1 MNRISLSVVS
11 LVLIRNNNG
20 KLYTGFLYIR
30 KRTVPFVHEFTATDQ
45 RERITRGC
53 CAAVAFTTKTFARS
67 FRDKRETKWYFSA
80 DMRYEKNFA
89 VHAYK
94 YINVYMY
101 IYTSMHEVRIIV
113 AISVW
118 LVLQTT
124 TIKSDIASA
133 GVCSKRSTEYVCAS
147 ILSLRCVVI
156 CRSIAYPSWESGDCV
171 QNWTF
176 G

>member
-45 RERITRGC
+45 RERIIRGC
-53 CAAVAFTTKTFARS
+53 CAAVAFTTETFARS
-67 FRDKRETKWYFSA
+67 FRDKSETKWYFPA
-80 DMRYEKNFA
+80 DMRHEKNLFR
-89 VHAYK
+89 VFTRVNI
-94 YINVYMY
+94 YIYVYM
-101 IYTSMHEVRIIV
+101 YTSMHEVRIIV

-118 LVLQTT
+118 FVC
-124 TIKSDIASA
+124 KRESDIASA
-133 GVCSKRSTEYVCAS
+133 GMCTKRSIEYAIRAS
-147 ILSLRCVVI
+147 ILPLRCVVI